1 MKHSLKPPSGS
12 SGLPLPRDVETL
24 HANGSASLAELK
36 DFLGNLHGKSPQ
48 EVIGIVSA
56 SLLIQSMAAA
66 TVATIAI
73 LAVFTLG
80 PYLIY
85 GPPQAKEVAA
95 KPAAAAP
102 ADAAAATPAA
112 GAESSTGAPGEVDPE
127 AAAKAMGIDEAK
139 SADPGS
145 NPLDKGPDIDNL
157 LDGVP

>member
-1 MKHSLKPPSGS
+1 MKHSLKPTTAS

-36 DFLGNLHGKSPQ
+36 QFLGNLHGKSPQ

-56 SLLIQSMAAA
+56 SLLIQSMIAA
-66 TVATIAI
+66 TFATIAI

-85 GPPQAKEVAA
+85 GPPQAKEAAA
-95 KPAAAAP
+95 KPAAATP
-102 ADAAAATPAA
+102 ADNAAAAPATGSAAAA
-112 GAESSTGAPGEVDPE
+112 GGAGEVDPE

-139 SADPGS
+139 SADPS
-145 NPLDKGPDIDNL
+145 QNPLDKGPDIDNL

>member
-1 MKHSLKPPSGS
+1 M
-12 SGLPLPRDVETL
+12 V
-24 HANGSASLAELK
+24 
-36 DFLGNLHGKSPQ
+36 
-48 EVIGIVSA
+48 
-56 SLLIQSMAAA
+56 AA
-66 TVATIAI
+66 TVATVAI

-95 KPAAAAP
+95 KPAATTPADTAAAAP
-102 ADAAAATPAA
+102 ATGSA
-112 GAESSTGAPGEVDPE
+112 GAAGEVDPE

-139 SADPGS
+139 SADPGT